1 MNLLFHVCCG
11 PCALYPLSVFKKT
24 GIDVCCYFF
33 NPNIHPYKEFRKRIE
48 ALSIVSSTM
57 NFKVIYNN
65 NYGLVDF
72 LRKVVFHEK
81 NRCQICYD
89 IRLKKTVEYA
99 KNQGYDSF
107 STSLFYSRYQNHQ
120 TLIDICSQLAIESG
134 IQFFYRD
141 FRDGWQ
147 SGIDQAKAL
156 NIYRQ
161 SYCGCIY
168 SEQESHD
175 KKLRKHL
182 LQQKKT
188 HPKEIDE

>member
-1 MNLLFHVCCG
+1 MKLLLHVCCG
-11 PCALYPLSVFKKT
+11 PCALYPLSVLKNR
-24 GIDVCCYFF
+24 GIDICCYFY
-33 NPNIHPYKEFRKRIE
+33 NPNIHPYREFKKRIE
-48 ALSIVSSTM
+48 ALLIVSKIQ
-57 NFKVIYNN
+57 NVLVVYDK

-72 LRKVVFHEK
+72 LRKIVFHEK
-81 NRCQICYD
+81 NRCQICYE

-99 KNQGYDSF
+99 KNQGFDAF
-107 STSLFYSRYQNHQ
+107 STSLLYSRYQNHQ
-120 TLIDICSQLAIESG
+120 ALIDLCSHLANESSTH
-134 IQFFYRD
+134 FLYED
-141 FRDGWQ
+141 FRNGWQ
-147 SGIDQAKAL
+147 SGIDQAKSL

-188 HPKEIDE
+188 IPRKTDE